1 MSRRRSRRHRAVA
14 TTIVGAFLLGACAA
28 DPDDTRPPDVTFE
41 TVPPATTTLV
51 PTTTLG
57 TASTSSLPDASTT
70 VPTVA
75 PTTLAPSRDTVDLEE
90 VATGLT
96 APVDLAIRSGVDDLY
111 IAQQGGQVLA
121 LTADGERTTVLDVS
135 DEISTGGERGLLGIA
150 FTPDGSELIVSVTD
164 RDGNTLV
171 SGYRL
176 AADGTADPASQR
188 TLFTAAQPYPNHNGG
203 DVAFGPDG
211 MLYIGL
217 GDGGAGG
224 DPERHA
230 LDVSSP
236 LGKILRIDIS
246 TTPAE
251 APADNPFVA
260 TTGALPEIWAVGL
273 RNPWRF
279 SFDAATGDLWIADV
293 GQNEWEEINVARADT
308 RGRQAGRGLNFG
320 WSALEGTH
328 PFNDDQSAE
337 GATPPVAEYPH
348 GAQGCSVSGGT
359 VVRDGT
365 LLHGWYVF
373 SDYCSGVVRA
383 IDATAAVP
391 GDLSRPVRLGTSSAV
406 TAVCAGPDGSAYVLS
421 VGDGG
426 AGSGTISRL
435 VPG

>member
-1 MSRRRSRRHRAVA
+1 MSHRHHRWVA
-14 TTIVGAFLLGACAA
+14 AFAAALTLAACTTEPGGSAG
-28 DPDDTRPPDVTFE
+28 PEVTFE
-41 TVPPATTTLV
+41 TVPPATTA
-51 PTTTLG
+51 PTP
-57 TASTSSLPDASTT
+57 ASTSSVPDASTAP
-70 VPTVA
+70 PTAA
-75 PTTLAPSRDTVDLEE
+75 PTSPPATLAPSRDTVALEE
-90 VATGLT
+90 VATDLT
-96 APVDLAIRSGVDDLY
+96 APVDLAVRSSSDALY

-121 LTADGERTTVLDVS
+121 LTADDERSIVLDVS

-150 FTPDGSELIVSVTD
+150 FTPDGTELIVSVTD
-164 RDGNTLV
+164 LDGNTLI
-171 SGYRL
+171 SGYRME
-176 AADGTADPASQR
+176 ADGTADPASQR
-188 TLFTAAQPYPNHNGG
+188 TLFAAVQPYPNHNGG
-203 DVAFGPDG
+203 DIAFGPDG
-211 MLYIGL
+211 MLYVGL

-246 TTPAE
+246 TTPAV
-251 APADNPFVA
+251 APSDNPFVT

-308 RGRQAGRGLNFG
+308 RGRHAGRGMNFG
-320 WSALEGTH
+320 WSAFEGTH
-328 PFNDDQSAE
+328 PFNADQSVE

-359 VVRDGT
+359 VVRDDT

-383 IDATAAVP
+383 IEATAAVP
-391 GDLSRPVRLGTSSAV
+391 GDLSRPVRLVSSTAV

-421 VGDGG
+421 AGDGG
-426 AGSGTISRL
+426 DGSGSVSRL
-435 VPG
+435 VEA